1 MFPNPSLARLRPVS
15 SRVSPPQ
22 VSMFSN
28 PSFARPR
35 PVSSA
40 SSPPISTRS
49 IVFSV
54 SPANL
59 PPPTPSGNLHLFPDP
74 NTLNNIDNVV
84 TTTTARAVTSQSQT
98 MSVRESRF
106 EELQVR
112 IYSKL
117 QDNLRPMFFD
127 KLC

>member
-15 SRVSPPQ
+15 SRVSPQQ

-35 PVSSA
+35 PA

-54 SPANL
+54 SPAVSANL
-59 PPPTPSGNLHLFPDP
+59 PPPTPSGNLHFPDP